1 MATFDPETLERWRG
15 MEPKAIYLEVVEVL
29 HRTGA
34 ATSAEFLDAFE
45 DLVDEGLLTW
55 EGIEAL
61 EGG

>member
-1 MATFDPETLERWRG
+1 MATFDPETLERWKG
-15 MEPKAIYLEVVEVL
+15 MEPKAIYLEVVDAL

-34 ATSAEFLDAFE
+34 VTSAEFLDAFE

-61 EGG
+61 EGS

>member
-15 MEPKAIYLEVVEVL
+15 MEPKAIYLEVVESL

-34 ATSAEFLDAFE
+34 TTSAEFLDAFE

>member
-15 MEPKAIYLEVVEVL
+15 MEPKAIYLEVVESL